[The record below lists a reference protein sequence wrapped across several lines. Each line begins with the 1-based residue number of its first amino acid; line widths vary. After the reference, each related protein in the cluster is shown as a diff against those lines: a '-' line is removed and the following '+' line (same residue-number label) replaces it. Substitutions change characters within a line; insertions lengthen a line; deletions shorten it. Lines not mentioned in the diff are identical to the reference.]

1 MRRRDFLG
9 ALVGTAVAWPLA
21 GRAQQ
26 AERMRRVAILM
37 GLAED
42 DPETKARLEKFRTDI
57 EKLGWSEGRNVHI
70 EIRFAPAGANAQA
83 LAKQL
88 IALQPD
94 VILAHSA
101 QVADVVQRE
110 TRTIPVVFVNVSD
123 PIGAGFIA
131 SLARPG
137 GNFTGVLHYE
147 VGIVGKWLAMLKEI
161 APRVTRA
168 AVVGD
173 PKSPVFN
180 YFVRA
185 AETAGPSLAMEIVSA
200 PVERAADIERSIDS
214 FAQLP
219 NGGLIFPPDITT
231 ITHRDLIIAMAARH
245 RLPAIYPFRLFVVN
259 GGLMSYGTD
268 QVTMFGQTASYIDRI
283 LRGANPADIPVQA
296 PTKYETT
303 LNLKTAKALDLAVP
317 PGLIVAADEVI
328 E

>member
-37 GLAED
+37 GLAEN
-42 DPETKARLEKFRTDI
+42 DPETKARLEKFRADI

-245 RLPAIYPFRLFVVN
+245 RLPAIYPFRLFVVK